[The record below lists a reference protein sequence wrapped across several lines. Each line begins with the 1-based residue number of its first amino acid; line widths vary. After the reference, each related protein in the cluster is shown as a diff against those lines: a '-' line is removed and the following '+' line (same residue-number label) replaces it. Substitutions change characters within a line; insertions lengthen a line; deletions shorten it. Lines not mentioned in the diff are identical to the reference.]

1 MPSFPSLFFPRP
13 DGPSVWMVDLCLPV
27 EDPAELGL
35 GLLLD
40 AVEAHLSQAQLA
52 AGELAELLLVHGL
65 RADRQHSRKDVSGR
79 GTWKGNGRCW
89 CRDENTHEGRH
100 GHVPPGR

>member
-1 MPSFPSLFFPRP
+1 MPSIPSLFFQRP
-13 DGPSVWMVDLCLPV
+13 DGPSVWMMDLCLPV

-40 AVEAHLSQAQLA
+40 AVEAHLSQAQVA

-65 RADRQHSRKDVSGR
+65 RADKQHSSTGVSGR
-79 GTWKGNGRCW
+79 RT
-89 CRDENTHEGRH
+89 EGAAVS
-100 GHVPPGR
+100 G